1 MYSISKLYNK
11 EVAGSKHVAGSHVN
25 VLLLHHM
32 RGLHEAF
39 GGFIHAVREEVLF
52 AAAVVVIASVGVAL
66 VVLSL
71 N

>member
-1 MYSISKLYNK
+1 
-11 EVAGSKHVAGSHVN
+11 
-25 VLLLHHM
+25 M